1 MAQIIVRQL
10 PDEIHRALKA
20 RAIQHGRSTE
30 AEARAILAQA
40 VLPDTRPKVG
50 DLMCSFWQGADVPEL
65 FIERDKTPH
74 EPLGFE

>member
-10 PDEIHRALKA
+10 PDEIHRALK
-20 RAIQHGRSTE
+20 
-30 AEARAILAQA
+30 ARAILAQA